1 MRFGALAVI
10 GAAVFS
16 GASLPGQSIADSQDP
31 AGAVRR
37 IARQVEEEMQQIDL
51 LLGEASRPPGS
62 EDRLATASET
72 QDRVIRGIDELLDQL
87 HEFCCTCPGGT

>member
-1 MRFGALAVI
+1 MRFGVLAVI
-10 GAAVFS
+10 GILS
-16 GASLPGQSIADSQDP
+16 GASLLPGQVPADSQDP

-37 IARQVEEEMQQIDL
+37 IARRVEREMQQIDR
-51 LLGEASRPPGS
+51 LLGEAARPPGS
-62 EDRLATASET
+62 GDRLATATET